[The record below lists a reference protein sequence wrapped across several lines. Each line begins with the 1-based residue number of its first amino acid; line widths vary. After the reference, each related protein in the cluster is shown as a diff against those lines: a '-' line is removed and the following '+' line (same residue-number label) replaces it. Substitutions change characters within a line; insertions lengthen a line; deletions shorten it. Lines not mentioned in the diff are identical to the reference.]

1 MKNSQTFR
9 DFELKKAWLIVTVSN
24 TCKDM
29 LSTGWSRHIRFDEKQ
44 IQQSAVPFQI
54 DETLKCVMALPEK
67 YKTAINM
74 FYYEGYSAKETAS
87 YLGKTESSVW
97 GYLHKGRSLLKLVL
111 REAH

>member
-1 MKNSQTFR
+1 
-9 DFELKKAWLIVTVSN
+9 
-24 TCKDM
+24 
-29 LSTGWSRHIRFDEKQ
+29 
-44 IQQSAVPFQI
+44 
-54 DETLKCVMALPEK
+54 
-67 YKTAINM
+67 M